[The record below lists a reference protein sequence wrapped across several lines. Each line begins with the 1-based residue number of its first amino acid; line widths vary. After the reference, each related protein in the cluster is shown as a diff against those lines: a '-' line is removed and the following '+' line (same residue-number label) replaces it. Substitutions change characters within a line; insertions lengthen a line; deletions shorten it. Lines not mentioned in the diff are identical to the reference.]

1 MGSDLPVL
9 KPKEVVKILNN
20 LGFELVRQKEMP
32 PESVSQELLEM
43 AAIDQEMRIKSMN
56 GEPWDSS
63 VDDSNTK
70 SLKDIISKYG
80 WPTISSVGV
89 EASQAAW
96 LIAQHA
102 DHDIDFQ
109 AQCLEMMRQLEPQDV
124 SPTNRAYLEDRVRV
138 NQGKAQIYGTQF
150 NGNVDKLEP
159 QPIEDEEHLDERR
172 ASVGLGPFKEYR
184 KQIEEMYQKPKT

>member
-1 MGSDLPVL
+1 ML
-9 KPKEVVKILNN
+9 
-20 LGFELVRQKEMP
+20 
-32 PESVSQELLEM
+32 PESVRQELLEM

-150 NGNVDKLEP
+150 NGKVDKLEP